1 MTHTRR
7 ILFASAITAMA
18 ALALFA
24 IAANTGA
31 FRDSDA
37 PPSAPVGASV
47 DGTALV
53 VDESDTGEAISGQA
67 GVENESDTEWADDDD
82 TWFDDDDD
90 DDIDE
95 HEDRGHNHDSDDL
108 DRDSE
113 EHGGHDDDD

>member
-37 PPSAPVGASV
+37 SPSPPVGVSV
-47 DGTALV
+47 DGTAFV
-53 VDESDTGEAISGQA
+53 VDESDTGEVIDGQA
-67 GVENESDTEWADDDD
+67 GVEDESDTEWADDDD

-90 DDIDE
+90 DDE
-95 HEDRGHNHDSDDL
+95 HEDRDRNHDSDHH
-108 DRDSE
+108 DRDGE
-113 EHGGHDDDD
+113 EHGGHDDDDD